1 MRRTIFLTS
10 LKTALLAVPL
20 LVGCGGN
27 TTINPVTVPPGG
39 LTLPD
44 CLDGQLIAVGA
55 DRTMS
60 CTQAL
65 TAGLA
70 PPDCSAVANSA
81 LNAYDGILECMP
93 KGAGG
98 TNAGLKTII
107 NKVKMDTDNIET
119 SITSISGG
127 GSSAKWCGQYTTPVT
142 GAITGNNAK
151 TGVEGAANLCST
163 VQGCGVGA
171 HMCTVYEMYEIAAA
185 GGLPATVSRS
195 WVYMQ
200 SWQHNEPGFTK
211 QQPGNGLSDNCAGF
225 TYGTGDFHWYGTTV
239 EWKASPT
246 AQGKALWFASGP
258 SSGGSPSACGST
270 FPIACCQ

>member
-27 TTINPVTVPPGG
+27 TTIQPVVVPPGG
-39 LTLPD
+39 ITLPD
-44 CLDGQLIAVGA
+44 CTDGQLIAVAA

-70 PPDCSAVANSA
+70 PPDCSTVANSA

-107 NKVKMDTDNIET
+107 NKVKMDTDTIEST
-119 SITSISGG
+119 INQISGG
-127 GSSAKWCGQYTTPVT
+127 GAAAKYCGQYTTPVN
-142 GAITGNNAK
+142 GAITGNNGV
-151 TGVEGAANLCST
+151 TGVAGAANLCQT
-163 VQGCGVGA
+163 VPACGAGA
-171 HMCTVYEMYEIAAA
+171 RMCTVYDMYNSVVFGSI
-185 GGLPATVSRS
+185 PATLSAS
-195 WVYMQ
+195 WVLML
-200 SWQHNEPGFTK
+200 SWQHNSTSQNPAA
-211 QQPGNGLSDNCAGF
+211 NGLADNCSGF
-225 TYGTGDFHWYGTTV
+225 TYPTGDKFWYGTTV
-239 EWKASPT
+239 EWKSALT
-246 AQGKALWFASGP
+246 GQKALHFASGP
-258 SSGGSPSACGST
+258 NVVKCSDT
-270 FPIACCQ
+270 KPIACCN